1 MEPFAPRRI
10 EFVGMREPTSW
21 KLKLYSVVY
30 GSGPVDWKSF
40 EAGLQLAERALP
52 KPDPACGR
60 PGLGFLIAH
69 QGRTGDYV
77 VLCWWEAENELPIR
91 VWVRRTRDEC
101 WRPGEGGESVC
112 VWDLEVIWSERQA
125 WVETMLARS
134 GSDAELYM
142 ARRYSSG

>member
-10 EFVGMREPTSW
+10 ACVGLREPASW

-30 GSGPVDWKSF
+30 GREPVDWAGF
-40 EAGLQLAERALP
+40 EPGLQLAEQAMP
-52 KPDPACGR
+52 KPDPTAGR
-60 PGLGFLIAH
+60 PGLGFIIAH

-91 VWVRRTRDEC
+91 VWVRRSRQESF
-101 WRPGEGGESVC
+101 RPGEGGESVC

-125 WVETMLARS
+125 WVETMLAPG
-134 GSDAELYM
+134 GSDPAAYL
-142 ARRYSSG
+142 ARRYRAS